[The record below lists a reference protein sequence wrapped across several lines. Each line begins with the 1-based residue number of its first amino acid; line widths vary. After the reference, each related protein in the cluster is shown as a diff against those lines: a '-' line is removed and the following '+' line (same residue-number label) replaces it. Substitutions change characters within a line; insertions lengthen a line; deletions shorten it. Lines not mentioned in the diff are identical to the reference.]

1 MKDIPF
7 YRKPIRG
14 PRAQM
19 YLQVG
24 VATSIFLSFVVAP
37 VWYEFLVNYKKRYLI
52 KEDPMI
58 VNQSDYIQRQVY
70 MKRLELRELAQKL
83 IQEEEKNN
91 KK

>member
-7 YRKPIRG
+7 YRKPIVG
-14 PRAQM
+14 AKGQM
-19 YLQVG
+19 YLQIGVG
-24 VATSIFLSFVVAP
+24 TSILLSFVVAP
-37 VWYEFLVNYKKRYLI
+37 VWYDFLVNYKRKYL
-52 KEDPMI
+52 KKDDPMI

-83 IQEEEKNN
+83 IKEEEKNN